1 MSIAVSAVVRPSR
14 CLRLSL
20 AAFCGLALGFSLM
33 LVLHRHAYSW
43 PLAGA
48 GASLLAALALSFSLF
63 KNRNPHRIDISGV
76 GQIRLTVYQLMP
88 GGGVCAGGMP
98 TLVTLTAGSTLWP
111 GLLLLHLRAED
122 GAVVVLPV
130 LPDSVGAGLFRPLS
144 VGCRTIAARN
154 DDLT

>member
-1 MSIAVSAVVRPSR
+1 MSIAVSAVVRPSL

-20 AAFCGLALGFSLM
+20 AAFCVFALGFSLM
-33 LVLHRHAYSW
+33 LALRQHAYSW

-48 GASLLAALALSFSLF
+48 GASLLAALAWSFSLLD
-63 KNRNPHRIDISGV
+63 NRNPHRIDISGV

-88 GGGVCAGGMP
+88 AGGVCADG

-144 VGCRTIAARN
+144 VACRTIAARN